1 MGRSKGAPRDVGHP
15 ETQVSMLAWPV
26 GIRGEMDYGESRGR
40 GSARGSRDLPAPRT
54 EDGQAGMNFKLG
66 RGRGESSLVL
76 EPSTQAWDA
85 HLHHNVREGGSACL
99 LGP

>member
-26 GIRGEMDYGESRGR
+26 GIRREMDYGESRGR

-54 EDGQAGMNFKLG
+54 RRWAGGNEFQVGMGAWRIIFG
-66 RGRGESSLVL
+66 FRAQHPGVL
-76 EPSTQAWDA
+76 IGAALMS
-85 HLHHNVREGGSACL
+85 
-99 LGP
+99 